1 VNVPAL
7 EIRCLE
13 KRFGGVTATNNVSLE
28 IAKDSIHALIG
39 PNGAGKTTLVA
50 QLSGQFAP
58 DAGEILHH
66 GIDVT
71 RMSLPER
78 CRNGIARSFQITS
91 LFDDYTAVEN
101 VLLAVLSRDGR
112 SHQFWYDAM
121 GDSVSVRKAEEV
133 LNLVGLTNQRDVV
146 TSVLAHGEQR
156 QLDVGLALATGA
168 DVILLDE
175 PLAGMGSAEAA
186 AMIDLLRRLK
196 GGPTI
201 VLIEHDMDAVFALA
215 DRVSV
220 LVYGRVIATGTPQ
233 EMRQNAEVKSAYLGE
248 AKL

>member
-7 EIRCLE
+7 ETRGLE
-13 KRFGGVTATNNVSLE
+13 KRFGVTATSNVSLE
-28 IAKDSIHALIG
+28 VAKGSLHALIG

-50 QLSGQFAP
+50 QLSGEIAS

-66 GIDVT
+66 GVDVT
-71 RMSLPER
+71 GMNLPER

-91 LFDDYTAVEN
+91 LFDDYTALEN
-101 VLLAVLSRDGR
+101 VVLAVLSREGR
-112 SHQFWYDAM
+112 THRFWHDAM
-121 GDSVSVRKAEEV
+121 RDSVSLGNAER
-133 LNLVGLTNQRDVV
+133 LLDLVGLTNHRDVIA
-146 TSVLAHGEQR
+146 SVLSHGEQR
-156 QLDVGLALATGA
+156 QLEVGLALATGS

-201 VLIEHDMDAVFALA
+201 VLVEHDMDAVFALA

-220 LVYGRVIATGTPQ
+220 LVYGKVIATGTPE

-248 AKL
+248 GTQ